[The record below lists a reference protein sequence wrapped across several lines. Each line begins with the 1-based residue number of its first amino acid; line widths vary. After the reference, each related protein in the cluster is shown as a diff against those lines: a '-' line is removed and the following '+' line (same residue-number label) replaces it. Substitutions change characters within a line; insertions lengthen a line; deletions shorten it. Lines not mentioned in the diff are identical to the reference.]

1 MNLQRPS
8 ASGLRKQL
16 AQYIRLEVVGLLTHQ
31 YIFRTH
37 QEIVRRNT
45 NLQGLKAITFARWAQ
60 AVYVS
65 ASSLAIRR
73 LVSHRYEADDVSLI
87 RLIDMLK
94 SDPTGLWGYFEK
106 VCPSEASNARAAVLG
121 KGTQE
126 LTPEL
131 ELSACRR
138 ILSED
143 RKILIKTAE
152 KANQFAS
159 KRVAHNSPDVQVRT
173 TFSDLDA
180 AIEAVKTLAERYVRI
195 AYHEAVDKMGRSH
208 PFSVLLARAA
218 SRDLRDEMKEHLPKG
233 WDAIF
238 LIPWATPE
246 TLALPLGEMKPPPS
260 PRK

>member
-8 ASGLRKQL
+8 ASGLRTQL
-16 AQYIRLEVVGLLTHQ
+16 AQHIRLEVVGLLKHQ

-45 NLQGLKAITFARWAQ
+45 NLQGLQAITFARWGQ

-73 LVSHRYEADDVSLI
+73 LVSHKYEGDDVSLI

-94 SDPTGLWGYFEK
+94 RDPAGLWGYFEK
-106 VCPSEASNARAAVLG
+106 VSPTEASNARVAVLDS
-121 KGTQE
+121 GTQQ

-143 RKILIKTAE
+143 RKILIRTAE
-152 KANQFAS
+152 KANEFAS
-159 KRVAHNSPDVQVRT
+159 KRVAHNSPDIQVRT
-173 TFSDLDA
+173 TFNDLDV
-180 AIEAVKTLAERYVRI
+180 AIEAVKTLAQRYVRI
-195 AYHEAVDKMGRSH
+195 TYHEAVDKIGRAH
-208 PFSVLLARAA
+208 PFSDLLARAA
-218 SRDLRDEMKEHLPKG
+218 SRDLWDEMKEQLPKG

-246 TLALPLGEMKPPPS
+246 TLAQPLGEMKPPPS
-260 PRK
+260 PSK